1 MFILNFILYHRYLFI
16 AKHSNFNI
24 FIIFHTKQNSYHHH
38 MNYHSSPIRC
48 FSRSMLHSPEDLVLR
63 ILDHY
68 SVDQPPI
75 LCKIHQEC
83 PSIQIA
89 PLPYIEI
96 ESLHE
101 KFFFI

>member
-16 AKHSNFNI
+16 AKHSDISFT
-24 FIIFHTKQNSYHHH
+24 IIFHTKQNSYHHH
-38 MNYHSSPIRC
+38 MNYHSNPIRC
-48 FSRSMLHSPEDLVLR
+48 LSRSMLHSPEDLVH
-63 ILDHY
+63 DY

-75 LCKIHQEC
+75 LCKIHQES